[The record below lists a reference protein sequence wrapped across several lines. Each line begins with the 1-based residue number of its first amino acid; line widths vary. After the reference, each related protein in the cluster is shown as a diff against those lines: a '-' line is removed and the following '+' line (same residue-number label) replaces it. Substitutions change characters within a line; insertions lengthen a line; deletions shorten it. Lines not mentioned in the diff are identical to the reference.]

1 LAAVGQ
7 FYILNQQGLHLL
19 NQAHVVL
26 IPKIPNAT
34 RVKDFRPISLI
45 HSFTKLISKLLANR
59 LAPEL
64 SKLISYNQN
73 AFIKKRCIH
82 DNFMFVQQVIKDLH
96 KKKVPAIFIKLD
108 ISKAFDTVNW
118 SYLLDIMSYLG
129 FSRRWRDWISALWAT
144 SSSTFLLNG
153 DPGKRIHHCRGVRQG
168 DPLSPML
175 FLLAMEPLHM
185 LFHHAQSSGTLSFL
199 HQNCA
204 NFRMSLYADDAAVF
218 IHPTARDLA
227 TTKHILQIFG
237 DASGL
242 ITNLDKTNFYP
253 IRCHNL
259 NLEGVFGLDHPLS
272 DFPCTYLGLPLH
284 YKKLPKATLQPLLQR
299 IGNRLPGWK
308 RNLISYPGR
317 ELLVKT
323 VLSAM
328 PTHFLTVYK
337 LPKWAEKEIDRYRRS
352 FLWRGEDPDKVK
364 GGHCLVK
371 WKHCAMPKRLGGL
384 GIKDLEKFGR
394 ALRLRWLW
402 YSWDNHDRPWKNLLK
417 HHDKAD

>member
-1 LAAVGQ
+1 
-7 FYILNQQGLHLL
+7 
-19 NQAHVVL
+19 
-26 IPKIPNAT
+26 
-34 RVKDFRPISLI
+34 
-45 HSFTKLISKLLANR
+45 LANR

-96 KKKVPAIFIKLD
+96 KKKVPTIFIKLD

-118 SYLLDIMSYLG
+118 SYLLNIMSYLG

-204 NFRMSLYADDAAVF
+204 NFRMSLYADDAAVS

-253 IRCHNL
+253 IGCHNL
-259 NLEGVFGLDHPLS
+259 NLEGVFGPDHPLS

-384 GIKDLEKFGR
+384 GIKDLEKFGEHSDYAGFGTAGITMIVLGR
-394 ALRLRWLW
+394 T
-402 YSWDNHDRPWKNLLK
+402 S
-417 HHDKAD
+417 